1 MRFFFP
7 IVFLCAACL
16 NDPDCLVATTN
27 LASFN
32 FKKADGKT
40 ADTLWIDSI
49 RVSGYKTQFT
59 INDQDAARRNVTGVR
74 LPVYPGDAQTT
85 YTYYYKKKK
94 DKTQQTA
101 VLTFSYYKN
110 IKVISKKC
118 GAFVFYENL
127 SLVKTTAGPVKIVQP
142 QLNTTVTS
150 NAEIVF

>member
-110 IKVISKKC
+110 IKECSKKWD
-118 GAFVFYENL
+118 AVDFYENF
-127 SLVKTTAGPVKIVQP
+127 SLGKNNGWPEKSGKT
-142 QLNTTVTS
+142 QLNTTATS
-150 NAEIVF
+150 NAKIVS